1 MVHVAQVVCLWLMS
15 NYAITL
21 LWEYIY
27 TYTYIHTM
35 ALTYIKPDKSTY
47 LVLKDLAKMNG
58 IDAHCNTQYTSIP
71 FTCIRVLRVQ
81 PNFRYGKKVLVK
93 RCTNKTKLR
102 LPINT
107 KLVPSLFNGQPKV
120 NARER
125 LELVGSLFPYI
136 GLRWPYIVCL

>member
-47 LVLKDLAKMNG
+47 LVLKDSAKMNG
-58 IDAHCNTQYTSIP
+58 IDALQSNTSIP
-71 FTCIRVLRVQ
+71 FTCIAFYEYNQ
-81 PNFRYGKKVLVK
+81 IFAMEKK
-93 RCTNKTKLR
+93 
-102 LPINT
+102 
-107 KLVPSLFNGQPKV
+107 
-120 NARER
+120 
-125 LELVGSLFPYI
+125 Y
-136 GLRWPYIVCL
+136 